1 MQITLRKVLST
12 FMTIS
17 RRILRRMRCFRQNSQ
32 KKSKHTFYVQQL
44 FPESRAVYEIMW
56 QNVVE
61 PDRPQ
66 WTNTI
71 RRMRFACWI
80 TKAANT
86 RPEYVMLIAFPL
98 QPVTRT
104 CLRVT

>member
-1 MQITLRKVLST
+1 M
-12 FMTIS
+12 
-17 RRILRRMRCFRQNSQ
+17 FRTDLQ
-32 KKSKHTFYVQQL
+32 KKSQHTLYVQQL

-56 QNVVE
+56 QNVAE

-66 WTNTI
+66 VTKTI
-71 RRMRFACWI
+71 RRMRFTCWI

-86 RPEYVMLIAFPL
+86 RPEYVMLIAFQR

-104 CLRVT
+104 CLKIT